1 MQLDLLLTGP
11 DASVQHL
18 SEYLHQNIP
27 FPLFVAGPVALSGLI
42 FALFSK
48 RFAPGNNFDEHKTVK

>member
-11 DASVQHL
+11 DASVQRL

-27 FPLFVAGPVALSGLI
+27 FPLFVAGPVALNGLI

-48 RFAPGNNFDEHKTVK
+48 RFCSWKQF